1 MTKSIIDTVTLAL
14 TLVFAIPVG
23 LMGGNF
29 LLSGQTILGSVF
41 VVIAVLMVLV
51 EEYLT
56 TPTDLP
62 GMAAK
67 RVVGTVAKTEDETEQ
82 GRERS

>member
-1 MTKSIIDTVTLAL
+1 MAKSIIDTAMFAL
-14 TLVFAIPVG
+14 TLVFALPVG
-23 LMGGNF
+23 LLGGNF

-41 VVIAVLMVLV
+41 VGLAVLMIVV

-56 TPTDLP
+56 SPTDLP

-67 RVVGTVAKTEDETEQ
+67 RVVGAIVKTEDEREEE
-82 GRERS
+82 RERS